1 MNNEPEK
8 AVRPRWQIVIL
19 MVAASIAWRLILS
32 YLAGTGLLNW
42 YPDHLAYFIVMLVAL
57 FIIYWILF
65 LFSKNFRKSLIQENI
80 PAEPKKTLSLR
91 EKSLQSLKQFIE
103 LVFYPL
109 HLAFRLIARL
119 MLVFAIPITF
129 LIPHLI
135 LILILLSISNVIQ
148 QEPLSN
154 WLLSIEKTFTNNYE
168 TLTNWLQSI
177 AKTLTNNSET
187 QTDSSIDDISTITQI
202 FLLFGGLSVFTFL
215 FKREDILT
223 PIFNMAK
230 KTFDVVRYTWLPGV
244 DIVESLLNTWRYTI
258 KMIGRS
264 IKKTCIESIKLL
276 PAVFFLCIGVYL
288 SSIPAK
294 TFINWTFQQNI
305 APQNVIV
312 LNSSDF
318 SPSYLFEKG
327 TRFSL
332 AYTSPGSLSTKTGI
346 CPKGSN
352 EEWLKLFKK
361 SIIECSEKERVKLKI
376 QGFASVAPIGPDAT
390 KSKIFNYQIAN
401 ERAEALIYF
410 LMLPPD
416 SIYTEEK
423 CKDVLNNNSLW
434 ERNKENGTR
443 VKLDSPWWK
452 AWGVTVSTEEVSPE
466 KNKSESKSRLRHTF
480 AVSDS
485 DTKHKGKGFDVI
497 YEPWQSYEKMKD
509 AKPADDG
516 SLPKPRYYPIEFL
529 NRTAQIIIEESGCLT
544 KEVPAVPKVEDNAE
558 ESD

>member
-1 MNNEPEK
+1 M
-8 AVRPRWQIVIL
+8 
-19 MVAASIAWRLILS
+19 
-32 YLAGTGLLNW
+32 
-42 YPDHLAYFIVMLVAL
+42 
-57 FIIYWILF
+57 
-65 LFSKNFRKSLIQENI
+65 
-80 PAEPKKTLSLR
+80 
-91 EKSLQSLKQFIE
+91 
-103 LVFYPL
+103 
-109 HLAFRLIARL
+109 
-119 MLVFAIPITF
+119 FAIPITF

-154 WLLSIEKTFTNNYE
+154 WLQSIEKTFTNNSE

-177 AKTLTNNSET
+177 GKTLSNNSET

-230 KTFDVVRYTWLPGV
+230 KTFDVVRYTWLPDV

-264 IKKTCIESIKLL
+264 IKKTCIESMKLL

-288 SSIPAK
+288 SSFPAK

-305 APQNVIV
+305 APQNIIV

-327 TRFSL
+327 TQFSL
-332 AYTSPGSLSTKTGI
+332 AYASQGSLSTKTGI
-346 CPKGSN
+346 CPEGSN

-361 SIIECSEKERVKLKI
+361 AIWECAKEERVKLKI
-376 QGFASVAPIGPDAT
+376 QGFASVAPVVPDSAQSDT
-390 KSKIFNYQIAN
+390 LNHQIAN
-401 ERAEALIYF
+401 QRAEALIYF
-410 LMLPPD
+410 LMLPTD
-416 SIYTEEK
+416 SIYTKTK
-423 CKDVLNNNSLW
+423 CKDVLDNSSIW
-434 ERNKENGTR
+434 ERKKENGTR
-443 VKLDSPWWK
+443 VKPDSPSWK
-452 AWGVTVSTEEVSPE
+452 AWGVTVST
-466 KNKSESKSRLRHTF
+466 KNKNQNGESKSRLRHTF

-485 DTKHKGKGFDVI
+485 DTNQKRKGFDVI
-497 YEPWQSYEKMKD
+497 YEPWQSYGQMKNE
-509 AKPADDG
+509 KPADDG
-516 SLPKPRYYPIEFL
+516 SRPEPLHYPIEFL
-529 NRTAQIIIEESGCLT
+529 NRTVQIIIEEGGCLT